1 MKREAFWGRETRA
14 LVLKDAWA
22 ERIGTHS
29 RHGAAGIDGNKKR
42 GWGRNKRTGSLI
54 KDKLLARR
62 GKLKMKREAFWGRET
77 RALVLKDAWAE
88 RIGTHS
94 RHGAAGIDGN

>member
-1 MKREAFWGRETRA
+1 MHKCGVELEPLLLEKMSRRKFRASFWRR
-14 LVLKDAWA
+14 W
-22 ERIGTHS
+22 R
-29 RHGAAGIDGNKKR
+29 
-42 GWGRNKRTGSLI
+42 RNKRTGSLI
-54 KDKLLARR
+54 KDKLLARW